1 MVRSVVVALRMLVL
15 AARRSTS
22 LLLAAALLCLSAP
35 AQAERYTIPWFE
47 PPSAGGDPQGVL
59 RIVNA
64 AADAG
69 TVTIHAIDDAGV
81 RTGTAVLALN
91 GSAAV
96 DISAMELQT
105 GDVAVGAGTGYW
117 SNLSTTPVARSG
129 GIQSC
134 RGPSAEPHTG
144 SRRAARKAIPL
155 PKRAQAHSPRRER
168 QNPGLR
174 RKP

>member
-1 MVRSVVVALRMLVL
+1 MVRSVVVALRILVL

-105 GDVAVGAGTGYW
+105 GDVAVGAGTGY
-117 SNLSTTPVARSG
+117 
-129 GIQSC
+129 
-134 RGPSAEPHTG
+134 
-144 SRRAARKAIPL
+144 
-155 PKRAQAHSPRRER
+155 
-168 QNPGLR
+168 
-174 RKP
+174 